1 MGLLDIYARTSGI
14 NEPAAQTQTRTLGER
29 AEATFDATFSPGRYF
44 NIVGAQRD
52 AWQRSIDE
60 IAAVGGPKLANP
72 YMPVTTEEIQRL
84 GNQPA
89 VEAERRNKVI
99 EAARAAREQYPDLY
113 DPENIDRYIG
123 EEDRRRQEKADSY
136 VGTGNGIGNFLVGAG
151 LETLTPHGLVGLAI
165 PVTRLP
171 LAASSAIGRTFLGNV
186 AKEAAF
192 QAGANA
198 GLQAIAEGL
207 DYASR
212 SQLGNAPG
220 LGDMLANVAGA
231 AVVGGAIGGGIR
243 ALHLKWLGLP
253 EKVRMEAPLEV
264 RDAFRAIEA
273 DALYSG
279 QNRLGIDSLLHER
292 FVEQSM
298 DPILRGRM
306 PDFTS
311 LSRGVDTPFTALGSI
326 LRQEPTQIRADI
338 AGLGNTMDRVRALPD
353 TEIESLLREVRPD
366 AFKQIDDIARREAD
380 LDARVAQIK
389 AELNQIG
396 LPEVV
401 DLDTA
406 ARLQD
411 IEAQLAKKGL
421 RKQTRLDL
429 ERERE
434 MISQSVD
441 PQGRLADELKTL
453 RAEFFPEQQTAL
465 KEIAEARKALDR
477 ERKAAESMV
486 TREIEQARKR
496 LEGMSVGRAFADE
509 VSPEILAR
517 EFGAADAPG
526 LAEALQRA
534 EILRQARVVREL
546 LPEGIAP
553 RLTPAADMPAPAAG
567 ERITPEM
574 QQALD
579 SEVARIVEARGN
591 MEISVGD
598 RTMRAADALDEA
610 DRLAK
615 DAQSAMR
622 CAMGAPI

>member
-14 NEPAAQTQTRTLGER
+14 NEPPAQSQTRTLAER

-123 EEDRRRQEKADSY
+123 EEDRRRQEKAESY

-151 LETLTPHGLVGLAI
+151 LETLTPHGLVGLAV

-171 LAASSAIGRTFLGNV
+171 LAASSAVGRTFLGDV
-186 AKEAAF
+186 LKEAGF

-198 GLQAIAEGL
+198 ALQAAAEGL

-220 LGDMLANVAGA
+220 LGDMVSNVAGA
-231 AVVGGAIGGGIR
+231 ALVGGVLGGSIR

-306 PDFTS
+306 PDFS
-311 LSRGVDTPFTALGSI
+311 AQSIDTPFSALGTI
-326 LRQEPTQIRADI
+326 LRTVPDQVSVRGLE
-338 AGLGNTMDRVRALPD
+338 GLGSAMDRVRALPNRELEAFAR
-353 TEIESLLREVRPD
+353 EIAPRPFERLDAVQAEIAQVR
-366 AFKQIDDIARREAD
+366 AQLAD
-380 LDARVAQIK
+380 LNARTPSPA
-389 AELNQIG
+389 
-396 LPEVV
+396 
-401 DLDTA
+401 DLLDPDTA
-406 ARLQD
+406 MRLQD
-411 IEAQLAKKGL
+411 IERDLSAPALS
-421 RKQTRLDL
+421 RKQRQALEDERAMIMESIDPADRLPKQAEKAQRQQAAALEKQIAKLEEKQAEFAPKAEKAVADL
-429 ERERE
+429 RRKLDRYAFAPGFEWAGKPDQPWTGPR
-434 MISQSVD
+434 IAKD
-441 PQGRLADELKTL
+441 LGFTAPADLDAAIA
-453 RAEFFPEQQTAL
+453 RAEA
-465 KEIAEARKALDR
+465 
-477 ERKAAESMV
+477 
-486 TREIEQARKR
+486 
-496 LEGMSVGRAFADE
+496 
-509 VSPEILAR
+509 
-517 EFGAADAPG
+517 
-526 LAEALQRA
+526 
-534 EILRQARVVREL
+534 LRQARVVREI
-546 LPEGIAP
+546 LPEGAP
-553 RLTPAADMPAPAAG
+553 PRQAAPEPQAMTAD
-567 ERITPEM
+567 TPEAL
-574 QQALD
+574 QAID
-579 SEVARIVEARGN
+579 SEVARVMEARAGL
-591 MEISVGD
+591 EIRIGD
-598 RTMRAADALDEA
+598 RTLRAADALEES

-615 DAQSAMR
+615 DAQAAIR